1 MINAIDLVNFA
12 RNAQKNGVKYLFG
25 ANYEKLTPERLEYLY
40 KNNPQYITESRYNFA
55 KNNYIGKTVT
65 DCSGLIYGFLRDAKR
80 RTSEQLFKKAAKRV
94 EINSANI
101 NKIPVGAVLWC
112 ENHVGISTG
121 NGKEIEARGFD
132 YGIQERNIK
141 DTRFTHYLLFSDFN
155 YNSNK
160 KIIPLLIIGGII
172 LLIATNNKND

>member
-40 KNNPQYITESRYNFA
+40 KNNPQYITESRYNYA

-141 DTRFTHYLLFSDFN
+141 DTRFTHYLLFDDFK
-155 YNSNK
+155 YKSK
-160 KIIPLLIIGGII
+160 KIIPWLIAGGI
-172 LLIATNNKND
+172 LLILITKKND

>member
-25 ANYEKLTPERLEYLY
+25 ANYEKLTPVRLEYLY
-40 KNNPQYITESRYNFA
+40 KNNPQYITESRYNYA

-121 NGKEIEARGFD
+121 NGREIEARGFD

-141 DTRFTHYLLFSDFN
+141 DTRFTHYLLFDDFK
-155 YNSNK
+155 YKSK
-160 KIIPLLIIGGII
+160 KIIPWLIAGGI
-172 LLIATNNKND
+172 LLILITKKND